1 MTPWTAVQARRFSR
15 AYKKL
20 DPQARQAC
28 NQAVTEV
35 LYDPRIG
42 RLKRGDLAS
51 LRVHKFKA
59 GARIFLLGYTL
70 DTPLCLVYLQAV
82 GPRENYY
89 PDLKKSLS
97 D

>member
-20 DPQARQAC
+20 APQARQAC
-28 NQAVTEV
+28 NQAVIQV
-35 LYDPRIG
+35 LGDPRIG
-42 RLKRGDLAS
+42 QLKRGDLSS
-51 LRVHKFKA
+51 LRVHKFEA

-70 DTPLCLVYLQAV
+70 DAPLCLVYLQAV
-82 GPRENYY
+82 GPHENYY
-89 PDLKKSLS
+89 RDLKKSLN